1 MTIPTTKNSVPAIK
15 VFGKSNLNIE
25 LEIALLIEKFE
36 KSEKLSG
43 KNEEALINRIR
54 DLKQV
59 ARQTELCNPEKV
71 KDWLAK
77 KKTWNNKTK
86 S

>member
-43 KNEEALINRIR
+43 KN
-54 DLKQV
+54 D
-59 ARQTELCNPEKV
+59 ARQTGVCNPEKV